1 MSERHIEMTWRCS
14 TCKNR
19 NLGRHMNCESCG
31 KPKDESEEYEMPS
44 DTASAATVEDPKLL
58 RMAKAGEHWK
68 CSYCGSHQRA
78 LDGGCARCGA
88 GRKQG
93 ANAARGPQYPLPGI
107 AAPRVDR
114 APIWN
119 TKGFRVIALAFVV
132 MVFGMCVVL
141 KKTKPRTVELP
152 SRDIHVVTA
161 TPPRTDFPATVT
173 KATWTRS
180 VVIEQWQLA
189 PHEGFTADLPPN
201 ALNIKAAG
209 QHFHHNED
217 VFDHDETVYDEVEV
231 PDGYT
236 TETYSER
243 VACGEDCTGSGRTC
257 SQQCTPRPQNCREVC
272 TNSKNG
278 FASCKQV
285 CSGGGQDCRE
295 VCTGTERRCTTRY
308 CNQPRTRQVPK
319 TKKEKRPRVVKKY
332 RQEPRNAPWSTF
344 ATWEWVKVRTAED
357 RGEGAPQW
365 PDAGAPKDAG
375 AAFDDGGIRPGAER
389 EVRKE
394 AYRIWL
400 KYEDGQEREYD
411 PKSEEELAGLPVGMT
426 VQTRI
431 YGLEVTILRD

>member
-1 MSERHIEMTWRCS
+1 
-14 TCKNR
+14 
-19 NLGRHMNCESCG
+19 MNCQSCG

-44 DTASAATVEDPKLL
+44 DTASAATVEDPNLL
-58 RMAKAGEHWK
+58 RMAEAGEHWK
-68 CSYCGSHQRA
+68 CQYCGSHQRD

-88 GRKQG
+88 GRKEG
-93 ANAARGPQYPLPGI
+93 ANQRGAPVRTALPHVAR
-107 AAPRVDR
+107 AR
-114 APIWN
+114 IWN
-119 TKGFRVIALAFVV
+119 TTRFRVLAVAFVV
-132 MVFGMCVVL
+132 MLCGMCVVL
-141 KKTKPRTVELP
+141 KNTKPRTVEMP
-152 SRDIHVVTA
+152 ARDIQRATA

-173 KATWTRS
+173 RATWSRS
-180 VVIEQWQLA
+180 VVVEQWQLA
-189 PHEGFTADLPPN
+189 PHEGFTADLPAN
-201 ALNIKAAG
+201 ALNVKAAG

-236 TETYSER
+236 TESYTER

-272 TNSKNG
+272 TDKKNG

-308 CNQPRTRQVPK
+308 CNQSRTRQVPK
-319 TKKEKRPRVVKKY
+319 TKKEKRPRTVKKY

-344 ATWEWVKVRTAED
+344 STWEWVKVREAED
-357 RGEGAPQW
+357 SGDATPTW

-375 AAFDDGGIRPGAER
+375 APLEDGGIRAGAER
-389 EVRKE
+389 EVRK
-394 AYRIWL
+394 ASYRVFL

-411 PKSEEELAGLPVGMT
+411 PKTEEELAGLPVGMT
-426 VQTRI
+426 VQTRV
-431 YGLEVTILRD
+431 YGLEVTLLRD